1 MATNRPRGFADW
13 NPQQKTRDLLDQ
25 VNDVLETY
33 KDQLPVTARQVYY
46 RLVSVFG
53 FEKTE
58 KASKRL
64 GEILN
69 RARRADLIPM
79 DSIRDDGATAV
90 GLDRYSSADD
100 FLKTCRY
107 SASNFRFDLQQEQP
121 YYVEVLCEAAGMVPQ
136 LNRVARPYG
145 IPVRSSGG
153 FDSTTIK
160 HRLGEFYG
168 GKDPKMVVALHVG
181 DLDPSG
187 EHIHK
192 NLKEDVGAFAVHYGG
207 WMTVERIAVTAD
219 QKDEY
224 SLPTGVPKKDDD
236 REFPYD
242 FTVQAEALPP
252 DVLASIVKG
261 AIERNTDMDIWEKAV
276 ERQAEIR
283 EQLVKALDGIS
294 LL

>member
-1 MATNRPRGFADW
+1 MASNRPRGFADW

-25 VNDVLETY
+25 VKQVLDDY
-33 KDQLPVTARQVYY
+33 KNQLPVTARQVYY
-46 RLVSVFG
+46 RLVVRFD

-58 KASKRL
+58 KANKRL
-64 GEILN
+64 LEFLN
-69 RARRADLIPM
+69 RARRAELIPM
-79 DSIRDDGATAV
+79 DSIRDDGAKAA
-90 GLDRYSSADD
+90 GLHRYDD
-100 FLKTCRY
+100 AQDFIESTKAYAKIFEL
-107 SASNFRFDLQQEQP
+107 DLQQDQP
-121 YYVEVLCEAAGMVPQ
+121 FHVEVLCEAAGMVPQ
-136 LNRVARPYG
+136 LNRVAKRYG

-153 FDSTTIK
+153 FDSTTVK
-160 HRLGEFYG
+160 HSLGKFYG
-168 GKDPKMVVALHVG
+168 QMGKPVIVLHIG

-192 NLKEDVGAFAVHYGG
+192 NLNEDVGAFTRHYGG
-207 WMTVERIAVTAD
+207 ALSVYRIAVTAA

-224 SLPTGVPKKDDD
+224 SLPTGIPKEDDK

-252 DVLASIVKG
+252 DVLATILRE
-261 AIERNTDMDIWEKAV
+261 AIETHIDMNIWEKAV

-283 EQLVKALDGIS
+283 DQLVKALDGIS

>member
-1 MATNRPRGFADW
+1 MTSKRPRGFADW
-13 NPQQKTRDLLDQ
+13 NPQQKTLDLLNQ
-25 VNDVLETY
+25 VNQVLETY
-33 KDQLPVTARQVYY
+33 KNQLPVTARQVYY

-69 RARRADLIPM
+69 RARRAGLVPM

-90 GLDRYSSADD
+90 GLDRFDSAED
-100 FLKTCRY
+100 FLKSCRY
-107 SASNFRFDLQQEQP
+107 WAKCFELDLQQDQP
-121 YYVEVLCEAAGMVPQ
+121 FYAEVLCEAAGMVPQ

-153 FDSTTIK
+153 FDSTTVK
-160 HRLGEFYG
+160 HSLGKFYG
-168 GKDPKMVVALHVG
+168 QMGKPVIVLHIG

-192 NLKEDVGAFAVHYGG
+192 NLNEDVGAFTRHYGG
-207 WMTVERIAVTAD
+207 ALSVYRIAVTAS
-219 QKDEY
+219 QMYEY
-224 SLPTGVPKKDDD
+224 RLPTGIPKEDDD

-261 AIERNTDMDIWEKAV
+261 AIERHTDMDIWEKAV

-283 EQLVKALDGIS
+283 LQLADLLDRTH

>member
-1 MATNRPRGFADW
+1 MTSKRPRGFADW
-13 NPQQKTRDLLDQ
+13 NPQQKTRDRLEQ
-25 VNDVLETY
+25 VNEVLETY

-58 KASKRL
+58 KSYKKL
-64 GEILN
+64 LENLN
-69 RARRADLIPM
+69 RARRAGLIPM

-107 SASNFRFDLQQEQP
+107 SAKNFQFDLQQEQP
-121 YYVEVLCEAAGMVPQ
+121 YYIEVLCEAAGMVPQ

-168 GKDPKMVVALHVG
+168 GKDPKMVVVLHVG

-207 WMTVERIAVTAD
+207 WMTVERIAVTAA

-224 SLPTGVPKKDDD
+224 NLPTGVPKKDDD

-261 AIERNTDMDIWEKAV
+261 AIERHTDMDIWEKAV

-283 EQLVKALDGIS
+283 LQLADLLDRTH